1 MEQQRYVIY
10 QNIHKAIRHIMYS
23 TALALGS
30 ADFRDQKNMRE
41 SLDQLRETI
50 TKLQE
55 HAGHEETFVHPPL
68 ESRVPGITKPFE
80 ENHGDDERLFA
91 RMQEL
96 GSQIE
101 AVGDN
106 DQKVALGNQH
116 YGIFNTYI
124 GDYLGHLDREETELE
139 QALWDHFTDEEL
151 ADIDHRL
158 IGSISPERMA
168 VWVPVICNS
177 WNASELTTILAGMK
191 QNAPPEAFA
200 GMMNMVEQAT
210 PTATWET
217 VHRALG

>member
-1 MEQQRYVIY
+1 
-10 QNIHKAIRHIMYS
+10 MYS

-30 ADFRDQKNMRE
+30 ADFRDQKSMRE

-68 ESRVPGITKPFE
+68 ESRVPGITKSFE

-91 RMQEL
+91 RMQEI

-106 DQKVALGNQH
+106 DLRVALGNQL

-124 GDYLGHLDREETELE
+124 GDYLGHLDREEAELE
-139 QALWDHFTDEEL
+139 QALWDHFTDQEL

-158 IGSISPERMA
+158 MGSIPQS
-168 VWVPVICNS
+168 VWSCGCLSSATAGRLANS
-177 WNASELTTILAGMK
+177 LR
-191 QNAPPEAFA
+191 F
-200 GMMNMVEQAT
+200 
-210 PTATWET
+210 
-217 VHRALG
+217 